1 MTQPNHPQQPDYFGG
16 PEWPSESHAQGGF
29 DQFGQP
35 VTAHPYQAPDPYSNH
50 SDPSGE
56 DHRRPHV
63 DFGRAVK
70 LFFKNY
76 AVFNGRASRSEYWWI
91 FLFSIL
97 VEMIL
102 NAINFAMDGTPNDP
116 ARLYAVLS
124 TIWFL
129 GTVLGYSHPLNR
141 DRCAPPAR
149 HQPHRLVAAHLP
161 HPGHWLDLG
170 AGLPRPGFR
179 RECVAVL
186 RQGAA
191 ARHRVT
197 LQSPDIRKGP
207 NTLFGPLSRTSVL
220 GFLRLLLADSRGRRQ
235 DRQGAPAR
243 LEAWSPPTAR
253 RHCESPRCP

>member
-129 GTVLGYSHPLNR
+129 GCLLYTS
-141 DRCAPPAR
+141 D
-149 HQPHRLVAAHLP
+149 AA
-161 HPGHWLDLG
+161 DDTIN
-170 AGLPRPGFR
+170 
-179 RECVAVL
+179 V
-186 RQGAA
+186 
-191 ARHRVT
+191 
-197 LQSPDIRKGP
+197 
-207 NTLFGPLSRTSVL
+207 
-220 GFLRLLLADSRGRRQ
+220 
-235 DRQGAPAR
+235 
-243 LEAWSPPTAR
+243 
-253 RHCESPRCP
+253 

>member
-1 MTQPNHPQQPDYFGG
+1 MTQPNHQQQPDYFGG

-129 GTVLGYSHPLNR
+129 GTLIPSIAIGVRRLHDTNHTGWWLLISLIPVIGWIWVLVYLVQDSDENAWQSYDKEPL
-141 DRCAPPAR
+141 P
-149 HQPHRLVAAHLP
+149 
-161 HPGHWLDLG
+161 
-170 AGLPRPGFR
+170 
-179 RECVAVL
+179 
-186 RQGAA
+186 
-191 ARHRVT
+191 VT
-197 LQSPDIRKGP
+197 DG
-207 NTLFGPLSRTSVL
+207 
-220 GFLRLLLADSRGRRQ
+220 
-235 DRQGAPAR
+235 
-243 LEAWSPPTAR
+243 
-253 RHCESPRCP
+253 SPRCP

>member
-129 GTVLGYSHPLNR
+129 GTLIPSIAIGVRRLHDTNHTGWWLLISLIPVIGWIWVLVYLVQDSDENAWQSYYKEPL
-141 DRCAPPAR
+141 P
-149 HQPHRLVAAHLP
+149 
-161 HPGHWLDLG
+161 
-170 AGLPRPGFR
+170 
-179 RECVAVL
+179 
-186 RQGAA
+186 
-191 ARHRVT
+191 VT
-197 LQSPDIRKGP
+197 
-207 NTLFGPLSRTSVL
+207 
-220 GFLRLLLADSRGRRQ
+220 
-235 DRQGAPAR
+235 
-243 LEAWSPPTAR
+243 E
-253 RHCESPRCP
+253 